1 MRRLGLIL
9 LLTVLFGGGSLQAQA
24 DGAASVLI
32 RDVRLIDREGEVE
45 DVVAN
50 ILIKKGRLD
59 LVTKDRIPSS
69 EADLTLDAKEGIL
82 LGKLELGEP
91 ASFVVLDEDPRENVE
106 ILLDTATHI
115 HFAVVKGEI
124 VRNNLSPVTETEEE
138 IEKRGWL
145 AYTPPPI
152 ALPLSYQDKKRWNRF
167 ETKPVSGLFLAG
179 VVLDRQRWLSQDAES
194 EEQVGDLDE
203 FNRGEIRGFRFGF
216 VGTFNFKRP
225 WVYTLF
231 AATNAFDKGFETEKD
246 DDFTLFDYRL
256 DIPLFEHTTVSIG
269 KQKEPISMER
279 LMGGPYLPIFERSS
293 VSDTL
298 LPARNVGIVFN
309 GASPNGRF
317 TWAVGGF
324 NDWIDASQ
332 SFDESARQIVGRITG
347 LPLVSADE
355 SNVLHLG
362 LGVRYTDAKEGLR
375 YRGDPEF
382 NLSPDFV
389 DTGTDDTGPMEA
401 NSSTTFDLEA
411 SWRRGPFWLHGEY
424 LRNEVAAPDLG
435 DPVFSGYHVTA
446 SWILSGEMRAYNRRS
461 GVFGPVPVARSVYQG
476 GWGAWE
482 LALRWTELDLTDAEI
497 EGGEMQVLSAAV
509 NWWLT
514 SYFSFN
520 FYYRRIELDRFGVQ
534 GTSDGMLARVVL
546 MLE

>member
-1 MRRLGLIL
+1 
-9 LLTVLFGGGSLQAQA
+9 
-24 DGAASVLI
+24 
-32 RDVRLIDREGEVE
+32 
-45 DVVAN
+45 
-50 ILIKKGRLD
+50 
-59 LVTKDRIPSS
+59 
-69 EADLTLDAKEGIL
+69 
-82 LGKLELGEP
+82 
-91 ASFVVLDEDPRENVE
+91 
-106 ILLDTATHI
+106 
-115 HFAVVKGEI
+115 
-124 VRNNLSPVTETEEE
+124 
-138 IEKRGWL
+138 
-145 AYTPPPI
+145 
-152 ALPLSYQDKKRWNRF
+152 
-167 ETKPVSGLFLAG
+167 
-179 VVLDRQRWLSQDAES
+179 
-194 EEQVGDLDE
+194 
-203 FNRGEIRGFRFGF
+203 
-216 VGTFNFKRP
+216 
-225 WVYTLF
+225 
-231 AATNAFDKGFETEKD
+231 
-246 DDFTLFDYRL
+246 
-256 DIPLFEHTTVSIG
+256 
-269 KQKEPISMER
+269 MER

-482 LALRWTELDLTDAEI
+482 LAVRWSDLDLTDAAI
-497 EGGEMQVLSAAV
+497 EGGEMRILSAAM

-520 FYYRRIELDRFGVQ
+520 VHYRHIQLDRFGLQ

>member
-1 MRRLGLIL
+1 MRRLCLIL
-9 LLTVLFGGGSLQAQA
+9 LLTVLLGAGSVQAQA
-24 DGAASVLI
+24 DGAESVLI
-32 RDVRLIDREGEVE
+32 RDVRLIDREGEAE
-45 DVVAN
+45 DVMAN

-69 EADLTLDAKEGIL
+69 EADLALDAKEGIL

-91 ASFVVLDEDPRENVE
+91 ASFVILDEDPRENVE

-115 HFAVVKGEI
+115 RFAIVKGEI
-124 VRNNLSPVTETEEE
+124 LRNNLSPVTAAEEE
-138 IEKRGWL
+138 VEKRGWL

-152 ALPLSYQDKKRWNRF
+152 ALPLSYQDKKRWNHF
-167 ETKPVSGLFLAG
+167 ETKPVSGLFIAA

-203 FNRGEIRGFRFGF
+203 FNRGEIRGFRFGL

-225 WVYTLF
+225 WVYTL
-231 AATNAFDKGFETEKD
+231 AGATNAFDKGFETEKND
-246 DDFTLFDYRL
+246 DITLFDYRL
-256 DIPLFEHTTVSIG
+256 DIPLFQQTAVSIG

-279 LMGGPYLPIFERSS
+279 LIGGLYLPIFERSS
-293 VSDTL
+293 VSDAL
-298 LPARNVGIVFN
+298 MPARNVGIVFN
-309 GASPNGRF
+309 GVAPNRRF

-332 SFDESARQIVGRITG
+332 SFDESAKQVVGRITG

-355 SNVLHLG
+355 SNVFHLG
-362 LGVRYTDAKEGLR
+362 LGVRYTDANEGLR
-375 YRGDPEF
+375 YRTDPEF

-389 DTGTDDTGPMEA
+389 DTDFMEA
-401 NSSTTFDLEA
+401 DRSTTYDLEA

-435 DPVFSGYHVTA
+435 DPVFSGHHFTA
-446 SWILSGEMRAYNRRS
+446 SWIISGEMRAYNRRS
-461 GVFGPVPVARSVYQG
+461 GVFGPVPVARSVYRG

-482 LALRWTELDLTDAEI
+482 VALRWTDLDLTDGAI

-520 FYYRRIELDRFGVQ
+520 IYYRNIQLDRFGLQ